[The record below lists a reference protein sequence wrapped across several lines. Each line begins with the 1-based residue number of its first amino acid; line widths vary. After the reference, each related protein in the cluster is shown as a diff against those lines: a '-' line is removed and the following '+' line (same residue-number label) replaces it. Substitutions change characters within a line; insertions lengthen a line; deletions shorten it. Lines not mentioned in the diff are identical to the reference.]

1 MTLIP
6 PDDSTQ
12 SKPLL
17 RPAQDRQR
25 WMLGGVVLSALLVVF
40 ACAICAALVV
50 ILRPTSVTVVVAGE
64 AFPMQTRAETVG
76 TLLQERGIALGEGDR
91 VTPPL
96 DAAVAPDMVVQVERA
111 RLVTLLVDGQMSVL
125 ATPLTDP
132 VAILAEEDVEFSPQD
147 RIILDGSVVTAD
159 EIGNWPV
166 PVSNITLRRSM
177 TFSLSDDGET
187 RSIETTAD
195 TVGEALFDAGIT
207 VFMADT
213 VTPALDTAVSNGLL
227 VSIVRA
233 RPVTIVADG
242 ARVQTRLQG
251 DTVGDA
257 LAAAGVALLGVDYAV
272 PGEEQPL
279 VGGMTIRVI
288 RVQETE
294 EIEESELPYETV
306 YQADSALELDQVRT
320 VQAGQSGV
328 ERRIIRVRSENGI
341 EVSREV
347 TETLVAR
354 EVVNEVVS
362 YGTNVVVRSLDTPQ
376 GPRQYWR
383 VLRMYATSY
392 HPAALGGDDV
402 TAMGR
407 RLTTGIIAS
416 SPRVLPYG
424 TEVYVEGY
432 GVGLM
437 ADTGG
442 PRRFPLWI
450 DLGYSD
456 ADFRPWSRY
465 VNVYI
470 LTPVPPTIDYIVP

>member
-1 MTLIP
+1 
-6 PDDSTQ
+6 
-12 SKPLL
+12 
-17 RPAQDRQR
+17 
-25 WMLGGVVLSALLVVF
+25 MLGGAVVSALLAIF
-40 ACAICAALVV
+40 ACAVCVALVA
-50 ILRPTSVTVVVAGE
+50 IFRPTPVTVVVAGE

-76 TLLQERGIALGEGDR
+76 SLLQERGITLGEGDR
-91 VTPPL
+91 VTPSL
-96 DAAVAPDMVVQVERA
+96 DAALTPDMVVHVERA
-111 RLVTLLVDGQMSVL
+111 RLVTLLVDGQISVL
-125 ATPLTDP
+125 TTPLTDP
-132 VAILAEEDVEFSPQD
+132 VAILAEEEVEFSPED
-147 RIILDGSVVTAD
+147 RIILDGSIVTVD

-166 PVSNITLRRSM
+166 PVSNITLRRVM
-177 TFSLSDDGET
+177 TFSLQDDGAT
-187 RSIETTAD
+187 RTIETTAD
-195 TVGEALFDAGIT
+195 TVGEALFDVGVT
-207 VFMADT
+207 VFMSDT
-213 VTPALDTAVSNGLL
+213 VTPALDTPVSNGLS
-227 VSIVRA
+227 VSIARS

-242 ARVQTRLQG
+242 ARVQTRVQG
-251 DTVGDA
+251 ETVGDA
-257 LAAAGVALLGVDYAV
+257 LATAGVALLGADYAM
-272 PGEEQPL
+272 PGEDQPL
-279 VGGMTIRVI
+279 VGGMVIRVI

-294 EIEESELPYETV
+294 LVEESELPYETV
-306 YQADSALELDQVRT
+306 YQADAALELDQVQT

-347 TETLVAR
+347 TEIIVAR

-392 HPAALGGDDV
+392 HPAALDGDDV
-402 TAMGR
+402 TATGR

-416 SPRVLPYG
+416 NPRVIPYG

-456 ADFRPWSRY
+456 AEFRPWSRY

-470 LTPVPPTIDYIVP
+470 LTPVPPNIDYIVP